1 MGFKV
6 FLKEELIMEGVLLIK
21 SNPIGVALKD
31 DNGVTKI
38 IDGVDIAEVD
48 GYRNFVMLRSFQK
61 GVQAH

>member
-1 MGFKV
+1 M
-6 FLKEELIMEGVLLIK
+6 EEVLLIK

-31 DNGVTKI
+31 DDGVTKI
-38 IDGVDIAEVD
+38 IDGVDIAEID